1 MQMHLMKVNMDIKR
15 IKTVKNT
22 GFLVVLVWILATMIT
37 YGQSDKVTLEFSLSP
52 ILEQAQVLGLS
63 SLGVDTEGGGP
74 VIISGSL
81 INNTTERLENL
92 YFEFDVE
99 AASYGVLAR
108 IRQQAA
114 YPFSLYPG
122 QVVFATN
129 NDIQSEEIP
138 GISDEMKFDG
148 GLTPTGENFVEDLS
162 GTTLPNDQYSFSV
175 RIYQVNE
182 GGRRELFA
190 NETIQ
195 LGVNASEGGVVDEL
209 TILLRT
215 PGDLVGA
222 EAAITNP
229 IPQLSWEGDASL
241 TYRVLVVADNGSDS
255 PESLLESAKSSEATD
270 IGGSLLQF
278 EYLDQNIQGNSLQYP
293 TNGVQ
298 ALVPGQTF
306 YWQVVTSMNTAIG
319 INEVVS
325 EIWEFTLVDPGS
337 ESNVV
342 EVDQETVQAIVQLI
356 GQDTYNV
363 LLETGYSFD
372 NIEIDGQVFSGMV
385 GVQKIIELIEK
396 FQNGDLVIEG
406 N

>member
-1 MQMHLMKVNMDIKR
+1 MEVNMNIKR
-15 IKTVKNT
+15 IKKAINI
-22 GFLVVLVWILATMIT
+22 GFLVVQVWVLATMVT
-37 YGQSDKVTLEFSLSP
+37 FGQSDKVTLEFSLSP

-63 SLGVDTEGGGP
+63 SLGIDTEGGGP

-81 INNTTERLENL
+81 VNNTTERLENL

-114 YPFSLYPG
+114 YPFSLNPG

-129 NDIQSEEIP
+129 NDIQNEEIP
-138 GISDEMKFDG
+138 GISDIMKFDG
-148 GLTPTGENFVEDLS
+148 GLTSTGENFVEDLS
-162 GTTLPNDQYSFSV
+162 GTTLPNDQYSFAV
-175 RIYQVNE
+175 RIYQVDE
-182 GGRRELFA
+182 VGRRELLA

-195 LGVNASEGGVVDEL
+195 LGGNVSEGGVVDEL

-241 TYRVLVVADNGSDS
+241 TYRILVVAGNGFDS

-270 IGGSLLQF
+270 MGGSLLQF
-278 EYLDQNIQGNSLQYP
+278 EYLDQNVQGNSLQYP

-306 YWQVVTSMNTAIG
+306 YWQVVTSMNTALG
-319 INEVVS
+319 TNEVVS

-337 ESNVV
+337 ESSVV
-342 EVDQETVQAIVQLI
+342 EVDSETVQALVQLI

-363 LLETGYSFD
+363 LLETGYSFE
-372 NIEIDGQVFSGMV
+372 NIEIDGQVYSGIV
-385 GVQKIIELIEK
+385 GVQKILELIEK
-396 FQNGDLVIEG
+396 FQNGDVVIEG

>member
-1 MQMHLMKVNMDIKR
+1 MEVNMNIKR
-15 IKTVKNT
+15 IKKAINI
-22 GFLVVLVWILATMIT
+22 GFLVVQVWVLATMVT
-37 YGQSDKVTLEFSLSP
+37 FGQSDKVTLEFSLSP

-63 SLGVDTEGGGP
+63 SLGIDTEGGGP

-81 INNTTERLENL
+81 VNNTTERLENL

-114 YPFSLYPG
+114 YPFSLNPG

-129 NDIQSEEIP
+129 NDIQNEEIP
-138 GISDEMKFDG
+138 GISDIMKFDG
-148 GLTPTGENFVEDLS
+148 GLTSTGENFVEDLS
-162 GTTLPNDQYSFSV
+162 GTTLPNDQYSFAV
-175 RIYQVNE
+175 RIYQVDE
-182 GGRRELFA
+182 VGRRELLA

-195 LGVNASEGGVVDEL
+195 LGGNVSEGGVVDEL

-241 TYRVLVVADNGSDS
+241 TYRVLVVAGNGFDS
-255 PESLLESAKSSEATD
+255 PESLLESAKSSETTD
-270 IGGSLLQF
+270 MGGSLLQF
-278 EYLDQNIQGNSLQYP
+278 EYLDQNVQGNSLQYP

-306 YWQVVTSMNTAIG
+306 YWQVVTSMNTALG
-319 INEVVS
+319 TNEVVS

-337 ESNVV
+337 ESSVV
-342 EVDQETVQAIVQLI
+342 EVDSETVQALVQLI

-363 LLETGYSFD
+363 LLETGYSFE
-372 NIEIDGQVFSGMV
+372 NIEIDGQVYSGIV
-385 GVQKIIELIEK
+385 GVQKILELIEK
-396 FQNGDLVIEG
+396 FQNGDVVIEG

>member
-1 MQMHLMKVNMDIKR
+1 MNIKR
-15 IKTVKNT
+15 IKKAINI
-22 GFLVVLVWILATMIT
+22 GFLVVQVWVLATMVT
-37 YGQSDKVTLEFSLSP
+37 FGQSDKVTLEFSLSP

-63 SLGVDTEGGGP
+63 SLGIDTEGGGP

-81 INNTTERLENL
+81 VNNTTERLENL

-114 YPFSLYPG
+114 YPFSLNPG

-129 NDIQSEEIP
+129 NDIQNEEIP
-138 GISDEMKFDG
+138 GISDIMKFDG
-148 GLTPTGENFVEDLS
+148 GLTSTGENFVEDLS
-162 GTTLPNDQYSFSV
+162 GTTLPNDQYSFAV
-175 RIYQVNE
+175 RIYQVDE
-182 GGRRELFA
+182 GGRRELLA

-195 LGVNASEGGVVDEL
+195 LGGNVSEGGVIDEL

-241 TYRVLVVADNGSDS
+241 TYRVLVVAGNGFDS
-255 PESLLESAKSSEATD
+255 PESLLESAKSSETTD
-270 IGGSLLQF
+270 MGGSLLQF

-306 YWQVVTSMNTAIG
+306 YWQVVTSMNTALG
-319 INEVVS
+319 TNEVVS

-337 ESNVV
+337 ESSVV
-342 EVDQETVQAIVQLI
+342 EVDSETVQALVQLI

-363 LLETGYSFD
+363 LLETGYSFE
-372 NIEIDGQVFSGMV
+372 NIEIDGQVYSGIV
-385 GVQKIIELIEK
+385 GVQKILELIEK
-396 FQNGDLVIEG
+396 FQNGDVVIEG

>member
-1 MQMHLMKVNMDIKR
+1 MNVKR
-15 IKTVKNT
+15 VKKAKNS
-22 GFLVVLVWILATMIT
+22 GFLVMLVWVLTTMVT
-37 YGQSDKVTLEFSLSP
+37 FGQSDKVTLEFSLSP
-52 ILEQAQVLGLS
+52 VLEQAQVLGLS

-81 INNTTERLENL
+81 VNNTTERLENL
-92 YFEFDVE
+92 YFEFDIE

-114 YPFSLYPG
+114 YPFSLNPG

-129 NDIQSEEIP
+129 NDIQNEEIP
-138 GISDEMKFDG
+138 GISDKMKFDG
-148 GLTPTGENFVEDLS
+148 GLTSTGENFVEDLS
-162 GTTLPNDQYSFSV
+162 GTTLPNDQYSFAV
-175 RIYQVNE
+175 RIYQVDE
-182 GGRRELFA
+182 GGRRALLA

-195 LGVNASEGGVVDEL
+195 LGGNVSEGGVVDEL

-241 TYRVLVVADNGSDS
+241 TYRVLVVAGNGSDS

-270 IGGSLLQF
+270 MGGSLLQF
-278 EYLDQNIQGNSLQYP
+278 EYLDQNVQGNSLQYP

-306 YWQVVTSMNTAIG
+306 YWQVVTSMNTALG
-319 INEVVS
+319 TNEVIS

-337 ESNVV
+337 ESSVV
-342 EVDQETVQAIVQLI
+342 EVDPETVQALVQLI

-363 LLETGYSFD
+363 LLETGYRFE
-372 NIEIDGQVFSGMV
+372 NIEIDGQVYSGIV
-385 GVQKIIELIEK
+385 GVQKILELIEK
-396 FQNGDLVIEG
+396 FQNGDVVIEG

>member
-1 MQMHLMKVNMDIKR
+1 MDNLYMKKAGNI
-15 IKTVKNT
+15 
-22 GFLVVLVWILATMIT
+22 GFFAVLIWFLTT
-37 YGQSDKVTLEFSLSP
+37 TETFGQSDKVTLEFSLSP

-81 INNTTERLENL
+81 VNNTTEKLENL

-114 YPFSLYPG
+114 YPFSLSPG
-122 QVVFATN
+122 QVIFATN
-129 NDIQSEEIP
+129 NDIQNEEIP
-138 GISDEMKFDG
+138 GISDQMKFDG
-148 GLTPTGENFVEDLS
+148 GLTSTGENFVEDLS
-162 GTTLPNDQYSFSV
+162 GTTLPNDQYSFAV
-175 RIYQVNE
+175 RIYQVTE
-182 GGRRELFA
+182 EGRRELLA

-195 LGVNASEGGVVDEL
+195 LGGNILEGGVVDEL

-241 TYRVLVVADNGSDS
+241 TYRVLVVSGNGSDS

-278 EYLDQNIQGNSLQYP
+278 EYLDQNIRGNSLQYP

-298 ALVPGQTF
+298 ALVPGLTY
-306 YWQVVTSMNTAIG
+306 YWQVVTSMNTALG

-337 ESNVV
+337 ESTVV
-342 EVDQETVQAIVQLI
+342 EVDQEAVQALVQLV
-356 GQDTYNV
+356 GQDTYNL
-363 LLETGYSFD
+363 LLETGYNFE
-372 NIEIDGQVFSGMV
+372 NIEIDGQVYT
-385 GVQKIIELIEK
+385 GVIGIQKILELIEK

>member
-1 MQMHLMKVNMDIKR
+1 MDYLYMKKAGNI
-15 IKTVKNT
+15 
-22 GFLVVLVWILATMIT
+22 GFLVVSIWVLTSMLAFA
-37 YGQSDKVTLEFSLSP
+37 QSDKVTLEFSLSP
-52 ILEQAQVLGLS
+52 VLEQAQVLGLS

-81 INNTTERLENL
+81 VNNTTERLENL

-114 YPFSLYPG
+114 YPFSLNPG

-129 NDIQSEEIP
+129 NDIQNEEIP
-138 GISDEMKFDG
+138 GISDRMKFDG
-148 GLTPTGENFVEDLS
+148 GLTSTGENFVEDLS
-162 GTTLPNDQYSFSV
+162 GTTLPNDQYSFAV
-175 RIYQVNE
+175 RIYQVTE
-182 GGRRELFA
+182 EGRRELLA

-195 LGVNASEGGVVDEL
+195 LGGNISEGGVVDEL

-241 TYRVLVVADNGSDS
+241 NYRVLVVSGNGADS

-270 IGGSLLQF
+270 MGGSLLQF
-278 EYLDQNIQGNSLQYP
+278 EYLDQNIRGNSLQYP

-298 ALVPGQTF
+298 ALVPGQTY
-306 YWQVVTSMNTAIG
+306 YWQVVTSMNTALG
-319 INEVVS
+319 TNEVVS

-356 GQDTYNV
+356 GQDTYNL
-363 LLETGYSFD
+363 LLETGYSFE
-372 NIEIDGQVFSGMV
+372 NIEIDGQVYTGIV
-385 GVQKIIELIEK
+385 GVQKILELITK

>member
-1 MQMHLMKVNMDIKR
+1 MNIKR
-15 IKTVKNT
+15 IKKAINI
-22 GFLVVLVWILATMIT
+22 GFLVVQVWVLATMVT
-37 YGQSDKVTLEFSLSP
+37 FGQSDKVTLEFSLSP

-63 SLGVDTEGGGP
+63 SLGIDTEGGGP

-81 INNTTERLENL
+81 VNNTTERLENL

-114 YPFSLYPG
+114 YPFSLNPG

-129 NDIQSEEIP
+129 NDIQNEEIP
-138 GISDEMKFDG
+138 GISDIMKFDG
-148 GLTPTGENFVEDLS
+148 GLTSTGENFVEDLS
-162 GTTLPNDQYSFSV
+162 GTTLPNDQYSFAV
-175 RIYQVNE
+175 RIYQVDE
-182 GGRRELFA
+182 VGRRELLA

-195 LGVNASEGGVVDEL
+195 LGGNVSEGGVVDEL

-241 TYRVLVVADNGSDS
+241 TYRVLVVAGNGFDS

-270 IGGSLLQF
+270 MGGSLLQF
-278 EYLDQNIQGNSLQYP
+278 EYLDQNVQGNSLQYP

-306 YWQVVTSMNTAIG
+306 YWQVVTSMNTALG
-319 INEVVS
+319 TNEVVS

-337 ESNVV
+337 ESSVV
-342 EVDQETVQAIVQLI
+342 EVDSETVQALVQLI

-363 LLETGYSFD
+363 LLETGYSFE
-372 NIEIDGQVFSGMV
+372 NIEIDGQVYSGIENKK
-385 GVQKIIELIEK
+385 KILELIEK
-396 FQNGDLVIEG
+396 FQNGDVVIEG

>member
-1 MQMHLMKVNMDIKR
+1 MDYLYMKKAGNI
-15 IKTVKNT
+15 
-22 GFLVVLVWILATMIT
+22 GFLVVSIWVLTSMIAF
-37 YGQSDKVTLEFSLSP
+37 GQSDKVTLEFSLSP

-81 INNTTERLENL
+81 VNNTTERLENL

-114 YPFSLYPG
+114 YPFSLNPG

-129 NDIQSEEIP
+129 NDIQNEEIP
-138 GISDEMKFDG
+138 GISDRMKFDG
-148 GLTPTGENFVEDLS
+148 GLTSTGENFVEDLS
-162 GTTLPNDQYSFSV
+162 GTTLPNDQYSFAV
-175 RIYQVNE
+175 RIYQVTE
-182 GGRRELFA
+182 EGRRELLA

-195 LGVNASEGGVVDEL
+195 LGGNISEGGVVDEL

-241 TYRVLVVADNGSDS
+241 TYRVLVVSGNGSDS
-255 PESLLESAKSSEATD
+255 PESLLESAKSSQATD
-270 IGGSLLQF
+270 LGGSLLQF
-278 EYLDQNIQGNSLQYP
+278 EYLDQNIRGNSLQYP

-298 ALVPGQTF
+298 ALVPGLTY
-306 YWQVVTSMNTAIG
+306 YWQVMTSMNTALG
-319 INEVVS
+319 PNEVVS

-342 EVDQETVQAIVQLI
+342 EVDQETVQALVQLI
-356 GQDTYNV
+356 GQDTYN
-363 LLETGYSFD
+363 LLFETGYSFE
-372 NIEIDGQVFSGMV
+372 NIEIDGQVYSGVV
-385 GVQKIIELIEK
+385 GIQKILELIEK
-396 FQNGDLVIEG
+396 FQNDDLVIEG

>member
-1 MQMHLMKVNMDIKR
+1 MDYFYMKKAGNI
-15 IKTVKNT
+15 
-22 GFLVVLVWILATMIT
+22 GFLVVSIWVLTSMIAFA
-37 YGQSDKVTLEFSLSP
+37 QSDKVTLEFSLSP
-52 ILEQAQVLGLS
+52 VLEQAQVLGLS

-81 INNTTERLENL
+81 VNNTTERLENL

-114 YPFSLYPG
+114 YPFSLNPG

-129 NDIQSEEIP
+129 NDIQNEEIP
-138 GISDEMKFDG
+138 GISDRMKFDG
-148 GLTPTGENFVEDLS
+148 GLTSTGENFVEDLS
-162 GTTLPNDQYSFSV
+162 GTTLPNDQYSFAV
-175 RIYQVNE
+175 RIYQVTE
-182 GGRRELFA
+182 AGRRELLA

-195 LGVNASEGGVVDEL
+195 LGGNISEGGVVDEL

-241 TYRVLVVADNGSDS
+241 NYRVLVVSGNGADS

-270 IGGSLLQF
+270 MGGSLLQF
-278 EYLDQNIQGNSLQYP
+278 EYLDQNIRGNSLQYP

-298 ALVPGQTF
+298 ALVPGQTY
-306 YWQVVTSMNTAIG
+306 YWQVVTSMNTALG
-319 INEVVS
+319 TNEVVS

-356 GQDTYNV
+356 GQDTYNL
-363 LLETGYSFD
+363 LLETGYSFE
-372 NIEIDGQVFSGMV
+372 NIEIDGQVYTGIV
-385 GVQKIIELIEK
+385 GVQKILELIEK
-396 FQNGDLVIEG
+396 FQNGDLVIEE

>member
-1 MQMHLMKVNMDIKR
+1 MDYLYMKKAGNI
-15 IKTVKNT
+15 
-22 GFLVVLVWILATMIT
+22 GFLVVSIWVLTSMIAFA
-37 YGQSDKVTLEFSLSP
+37 QSDKVTLEFSLSP
-52 ILEQAQVLGLS
+52 VLEQAQVLGLS

-81 INNTTERLENL
+81 VNNTTERLENL

-114 YPFSLYPG
+114 YPFSLNPG

-129 NDIQSEEIP
+129 NDIQNEEIP
-138 GISDEMKFDG
+138 GISDRMKFDG
-148 GLTPTGENFVEDLS
+148 GLTSTGENFVEDLS
-162 GTTLPNDQYSFSV
+162 GTTLPNDQYSFAV
-175 RIYQVNE
+175 RIYQVTE
-182 GGRRELFA
+182 EGRRELLA

-195 LGVNASEGGVVDEL
+195 LGGNISEGGVVDEL

-241 TYRVLVVADNGSDS
+241 NYRVLVVSGNGADS

-270 IGGSLLQF
+270 MGGSLLQF
-278 EYLDQNIQGNSLQYP
+278 EYLDQNIRGNSLQYP

-298 ALVPGQTF
+298 ALVPGQTY
-306 YWQVVTSMNTAIG
+306 YWQVVTSMNTALG
-319 INEVVS
+319 TNEVVS
-325 EIWEFTLVDPGS
+325 EIWEFTLIDPGS

-356 GQDTYNV
+356 GQDTYNL
-363 LLETGYSFD
+363 LLETGYSFE
-372 NIEIDGQVFSGMV
+372 NIEIDGQVYTGIV
-385 GVQKIIELIEK
+385 GVQKILELIEK

>member
-1 MQMHLMKVNMDIKR
+1 MDYLYMKKAGNI
-15 IKTVKNT
+15 
-22 GFLVVLVWILATMIT
+22 GFLVVSIWVLTSMIAFA
-37 YGQSDKVTLEFSLSP
+37 QSDKVTLEFSLSP
-52 ILEQAQVLGLS
+52 VLEQAQVLGLS

-81 INNTTERLENL
+81 VNNTTERLENL

-114 YPFSLYPG
+114 YPFSLNPG

-129 NDIQSEEIP
+129 NDIQNEEIP
-138 GISDEMKFDG
+138 GISDRMKFDG
-148 GLTPTGENFVEDLS
+148 GLTSTGENFVEDLS
-162 GTTLPNDQYSFSV
+162 GTTLPNDQYSFAV
-175 RIYQVNE
+175 RIYQVTE
-182 GGRRELFA
+182 EGRRELLA

-195 LGVNASEGGVVDEL
+195 LGGNISEGGVVDEL

-241 TYRVLVVADNGSDS
+241 TYRVLVVSGNGSDS

-270 IGGSLLQF
+270 MGGSLLQC
-278 EYLDQNIQGNSLQYP
+278 EYLDQNIRGNSLQYP

-298 ALVPGQTF
+298 ALVPGLTY
-306 YWQVVTSMNTAIG
+306 YWLVLTSMNTAFG

-337 ESNVV
+337 ESTVV
-342 EVDQETVQAIVQLI
+342 EVDQETVQALVQLI
-356 GQDTYNV
+356 GQDTYNL
-363 LLETGYSFD
+363 LLETGYSFE
-372 NIEIDGQVFSGMV
+372 NIEIDGQVYTGV
-385 GVQKIIELIEK
+385 IGVQKILELIEK

>member
-1 MQMHLMKVNMDIKR
+1 MYIKR
-15 IKTVKNT
+15 IKKVKNT

-37 YGQSDKVTLEFSLSP
+37 YGQSDKVFLEFSLSP
-52 ILEQAQVLGLS
+52 ILEQAQILGLS

-108 IRQQAA
+108 IRQLAV

-255 PESLLESAKSSEATD
+255 PESLLESAKSSESTD
-270 IGGSLLQF
+270 LGGSLLQF
-278 EYLDQNIQGNSLQYP
+278 EYLDQNIQGHSLQYP

-306 YWQVVTSMNTAIG
+306 YWQVVASMNTALG

-325 EIWEFTLVDPGS
+325 EIWEFTLVDPGN

>member
-1 MQMHLMKVNMDIKR
+1 MDYLYMKKAGNI
-15 IKTVKNT
+15 
-22 GFLVVLVWILATMIT
+22 GFLVVSIWVLTSMIAFA
-37 YGQSDKVTLEFSLSP
+37 QSDKVTLEFSLSP
-52 ILEQAQVLGLS
+52 VLEQAQVLGLS

-81 INNTTERLENL
+81 VNNTTERLENL

-114 YPFSLYPG
+114 YPFSLNPG

-129 NDIQSEEIP
+129 NDIQNEEIP
-138 GISDEMKFDG
+138 GISDRMKFDG
-148 GLTPTGENFVEDLS
+148 GLTSTGENFVEDLS
-162 GTTLPNDQYSFSV
+162 GTTLPNDQYSFAV
-175 RIYQVNE
+175 RIYQVTE
-182 GGRRELFA
+182 EGRRELLA

-195 LGVNASEGGVVDEL
+195 LGGNISEGGVVDEL

-241 TYRVLVVADNGSDS
+241 TYRVLVVSGNGSDS

-270 IGGSLLQF
+270 MGGSLLQF
-278 EYLDQNIQGNSLQYP
+278 EYLDQNIRGNSLQYP

-298 ALVPGQTF
+298 ALVPGLTY
-306 YWQVVTSMNTAIG
+306 YWLVLTSMNTAFG

-337 ESNVV
+337 ESTVV
-342 EVDQETVQAIVQLI
+342 EVDQETVQALVQLI
-356 GQDTYNV
+356 GQDTYNL
-363 LLETGYSFD
+363 LLETGYSFE
-372 NIEIDGQVFSGMV
+372 NIEIDGQVYTGV
-385 GVQKIIELIEK
+385 IGVQKILELIEK

>member
-1 MQMHLMKVNMDIKR
+1 MDYLYMKKARNI
-15 IKTVKNT
+15 
-22 GFLVVLVWILATMIT
+22 GFLVVSIWVLTSMIAFA
-37 YGQSDKVTLEFSLSP
+37 QSDKVTLEFSLSP
-52 ILEQAQVLGLS
+52 VLEQAQVLGLS

-81 INNTTERLENL
+81 VNNTTERLENL

-114 YPFSLYPG
+114 YPFSLNPG

-129 NDIQSEEIP
+129 NDIQNEEIP
-138 GISDEMKFDG
+138 GISDRMKFDG
-148 GLTPTGENFVEDLS
+148 GLTSTGENFVEDLS
-162 GTTLPNDQYSFSV
+162 GTTLPNDQYSFAV
-175 RIYQVNE
+175 RIYQVTE
-182 GGRRELFA
+182 EGRRELLA

-195 LGVNASEGGVVDEL
+195 LGGNISEGGVVDEL

-241 TYRVLVVADNGSDS
+241 NYRVLVVSGNGADS

-270 IGGSLLQF
+270 MGGSLLQF
-278 EYLDQNIQGNSLQYP
+278 EYLDQNIRGNSLQYP

-298 ALVPGQTF
+298 ALVPGQTY
-306 YWQVVTSMNTAIG
+306 YWQVVTSMNTALG
-319 INEVVS
+319 TNEVVS

-356 GQDTYNV
+356 GQDTYNL
-363 LLETGYSFD
+363 LLETGYSFE
-372 NIEIDGQVFSGMV
+372 NIEIDGQVYTGIV
-385 GVQKIIELIEK
+385 GVQKILELIEK

>member
-1 MQMHLMKVNMDIKR
+1 MDYLYMKKARNI
-15 IKTVKNT
+15 
-22 GFLVVLVWILATMIT
+22 GFLVVSIWVLTSMIAFA
-37 YGQSDKVTLEFSLSP
+37 QSDKVTLEFSLSP
-52 ILEQAQVLGLS
+52 VLEQAQVLGLS

-81 INNTTERLENL
+81 VNNTTERLENL

-114 YPFSLYPG
+114 YPFSLNPG

-129 NDIQSEEIP
+129 NDIQNEEIP
-138 GISDEMKFDG
+138 GISDRMKFDG
-148 GLTPTGENFVEDLS
+148 GLTSIGENFVEDLS
-162 GTTLPNDQYSFSV
+162 GTTLPNDQYSFAV
-175 RIYQVNE
+175 RIYQVTE
-182 GGRRELFA
+182 EGRRELLA

-195 LGVNASEGGVVDEL
+195 LGGNISEGGVVDEL

-241 TYRVLVVADNGSDS
+241 NYRVLVVSDNGADS

-270 IGGSLLQF
+270 MGGSLLQF
-278 EYLDQNIQGNSLQYP
+278 EYLDQNIRGNSLQYP

-298 ALVPGQTF
+298 ALVPGQTY
-306 YWQVVTSMNTAIG
+306 YWQVVTSMNTALG
-319 INEVVS
+319 TNEVVS

-356 GQDTYNV
+356 GQDTYN
-363 LLETGYSFD
+363 LLIETGYSFE
-372 NIEIDGQVFSGMV
+372 NIEIDGQVYTGIV
-385 GVQKIIELIEK
+385 GVQKILELIDK

>member
-1 MQMHLMKVNMDIKR
+1 MQLKEVIMDSLYMKKAGNIGFF
-15 IKTVKNT
+15 TVLIW
-22 GFLVVLVWILATMIT
+22 FLTTIVTF
-37 YGQSDKVTLEFSLSP
+37 GQSDKVTLEFSLSP

-81 INNTTERLENL
+81 VNNTTERLENL

-114 YPFSLYPG
+114 YPFSLSPG
-122 QVVFATN
+122 QVIFATN
-129 NDIQSEEIP
+129 NDIQNEEIP
-138 GISDEMKFDG
+138 GIPDRMKFDG
-148 GLTPTGENFVEDLS
+148 GLTSTGENFVEDLS
-162 GTTLPNDQYSFSV
+162 GTTLPNDQYSFAV
-175 RIYQVNE
+175 RIYQVTE
-182 GGRRELFA
+182 EGRREILA

-195 LGVNASEGGVVDEL
+195 LGGNILDGGVVDEL

-241 TYRVLVVADNGSDS
+241 TYRVLVVSGNGSDS

-270 IGGSLLQF
+270 MGGSLLQF
-278 EYLDQNIQGNSLQYP
+278 EYLDQNIRGNSLQYP

-298 ALVPGQTF
+298 ALVPGQTY
-306 YWQVVTSMNTAIG
+306 YWQVVTSMNTALG
-319 INEVVS
+319 LNEVVS

-342 EVDQETVQAIVQLI
+342 EVDQETVEALVQLV
-356 GQDTYNV
+356 GQDTYNL
-363 LLETGYSFD
+363 LLETGYNFE
-372 NIEIDGQVFSGMV
+372 NIEIDGQVYTGV
-385 GVQKIIELIEK
+385 IGVQKILELIEK

>member
-1 MQMHLMKVNMDIKR
+1 
-15 IKTVKNT
+15 
-22 GFLVVLVWILATMIT
+22 
-37 YGQSDKVTLEFSLSP
+37 
-52 ILEQAQVLGLS
+52 LEQAQVLGLS

-81 INNTTERLENL
+81 VNNTTERLENL
-92 YFEFDVE
+92 YFEFDLE

-114 YPFSLYPG
+114 YPFSLSPG
-122 QVVFATN
+122 QVIFATN
-129 NDIQSEEIP
+129 NDIQNEEIP
-138 GISDEMKFDG
+138 GISDRMKFDG
-148 GLTPTGENFVEDLS
+148 GLTSTGENFVEDLS
-162 GTTLPNDQYSFSV
+162 GTTLPNDQYSFAV
-175 RIYQVNE
+175 RIYQVTE
-182 GGRRELFA
+182 EGRREILA

-195 LGVNASEGGVVDEL
+195 LGGNILEGGVVDEL

-222 EAAITNP
+222 QAAITNP

-241 TYRVLVVADNGSDS
+241 TYRVLVVSGNGSDS

-270 IGGSLLQF
+270 MGGSLLQF
-278 EYLDQNIQGNSLQYP
+278 EYLDQNIRGNSLQYP

-298 ALVPGQTF
+298 ALVPGQTY
-306 YWQVVTSMNTAIG
+306 YWQVVTSMNTALG

-342 EVDQETVQAIVQLI
+342 EVDQETVQALVQLV
-356 GQDTYNV
+356 GQDTYNL
-363 LLETGYSFD
+363 LLETGYNFE
-372 NIEIDGQVFSGMV
+372 NIEIDGQVYT
-385 GVQKIIELIEK
+385 GVIGIQKILELIEK

>member
-1 MQMHLMKVNMDIKR
+1 MEVNMNIKR
-15 IKTVKNT
+15 IKKAINI
-22 GFLVVLVWILATMIT
+22 GFLVVQVWVLATMVT
-37 YGQSDKVTLEFSLSP
+37 FGQSDKVTLEFSLSP

-63 SLGVDTEGGGP
+63 SLGIDTEGGGP

-81 INNTTERLENL
+81 VNNTTERLENL

-114 YPFSLYPG
+114 YPFSLNPG

-129 NDIQSEEIP
+129 NDIQNEEIP
-138 GISDEMKFDG
+138 GISDIMKFDG
-148 GLTPTGENFVEDLS
+148 GLTSTGENFVEDLS
-162 GTTLPNDQYSFSV
+162 GTTLPNDQYSFAV
-175 RIYQVNE
+175 RIYQVDE
-182 GGRRELFA
+182 VGRRELLA

-195 LGVNASEGGVVDEL
+195 LGGNVSEGGVVDEL

-241 TYRVLVVADNGSDS
+241 TYRVLVVAGNGFDS

-270 IGGSLLQF
+270 MGGSLLQF
-278 EYLDQNIQGNSLQYP
+278 EYLDQNVQGNSLQYP

-306 YWQVVTSMNTAIG
+306 YWQVVTSMNTALG
-319 INEVVS
+319 TNEVVS

-337 ESNVV
+337 ESSVV
-342 EVDQETVQAIVQLI
+342 EVDSETVQALVQLI

-363 LLETGYSFD
+363 LLETGYSFE
-372 NIEIDGQVFSGMV
+372 NIEIDGQVYSGIV
-385 GVQKIIELIEK
+385 GVQKILELIEK
-396 FQNGDLVIEG
+396 FQNGDVVIEG

>member
-1 MQMHLMKVNMDIKR
+1 MDYLYMKKAGNI
-15 IKTVKNT
+15 
-22 GFLVVLVWILATMIT
+22 GFLVVSIWVLTSMIAFA
-37 YGQSDKVTLEFSLSP
+37 QSDKVTLEFSLSP
-52 ILEQAQVLGLS
+52 VLEQAQVLGLS

-81 INNTTERLENL
+81 VNNTTERLENL

-114 YPFSLYPG
+114 YPFSLNPG

-129 NDIQSEEIP
+129 NDIQNEEIP
-138 GISDEMKFDG
+138 GISDRMKFDG
-148 GLTPTGENFVEDLS
+148 GLTSTGENFVEDLS
-162 GTTLPNDQYSFSV
+162 GTTLPNDQYSFAV
-175 RIYQVNE
+175 RIYQVTE
-182 GGRRELFA
+182 EGRRELLA

-195 LGVNASEGGVVDEL
+195 LGGNISEGGVVDEL

-241 TYRVLVVADNGSDS
+241 NYRVLVVSGNGADS

-270 IGGSLLQF
+270 MGGSLLQF
-278 EYLDQNIQGNSLQYP
+278 EYLDQNIRGNSLQYP

-298 ALVPGQTF
+298 ALVPGQTY
-306 YWQVVTSMNTAIG
+306 YWQVVTSMNTALG
-319 INEVVS
+319 TNEVVS

-356 GQDTYNV
+356 GQDTYNL
-363 LLETGYSFD
+363 LLETGYSFE
-372 NIEIDGQVFSGMV
+372 NIEIDGQVYTGIV
-385 GVQKIIELIEK
+385 GVQKILELIEK

>member
-1 MQMHLMKVNMDIKR
+1 MQFQEVFMDYLYMKKAGNI
-15 IKTVKNT
+15 
-22 GFLVVLVWILATMIT
+22 GFLVVSIWVLTSMIAFA
-37 YGQSDKVTLEFSLSP
+37 QSDKVTLEFSLSP
-52 ILEQAQVLGLS
+52 VLEQAQVLGLS

-81 INNTTERLENL
+81 VNNTTERLENL

-114 YPFSLYPG
+114 YPFSLNPG

-129 NDIQSEEIP
+129 NDIQNEEIP
-138 GISDEMKFDG
+138 GISDRMKFDG
-148 GLTPTGENFVEDLS
+148 GLTSTGENFVEDLS
-162 GTTLPNDQYSFSV
+162 GTTLPNDQYSFAV
-175 RIYQVNE
+175 RIYQVTE
-182 GGRRELFA
+182 EGRRELLA

-195 LGVNASEGGVVDEL
+195 LGGNISEGGVVDEL

-241 TYRVLVVADNGSDS
+241 NYRVLVVSGNGADS

-270 IGGSLLQF
+270 MGGSLLQF
-278 EYLDQNIQGNSLQYP
+278 EYLDQNIRGNSLQYP

-298 ALVPGQTF
+298 ALVPGQTY
-306 YWQVVTSMNTAIG
+306 YWQVVTSMNTALG
-319 INEVVS
+319 TNEVVS

-356 GQDTYNV
+356 GQDTYNL
-363 LLETGYSFD
+363 LLETGYSFE
-372 NIEIDGQVFSGMV
+372 NIEIDGQVYTGIV
-385 GVQKIIELIEK
+385 GVQKILELIEK

>member
-1 MQMHLMKVNMDIKR
+1 MDYLYMKKAGNI
-15 IKTVKNT
+15 
-22 GFLVVLVWILATMIT
+22 GFLVVSIWVLTSMIAFA
-37 YGQSDKVTLEFSLSP
+37 QSDKVTLEFSLSP
-52 ILEQAQVLGLS
+52 VLEQAQVLGLS

-81 INNTTERLENL
+81 VNNTTERLENL

-114 YPFSLYPG
+114 YPFSLNPG

-129 NDIQSEEIP
+129 NDIQNEEIP
-138 GISDEMKFDG
+138 GISDRMKFDG
-148 GLTPTGENFVEDLS
+148 GLTSTGENFVEDLS
-162 GTTLPNDQYSFSV
+162 GTTLPNDQYSFAV

-182 GGRRELFA
+182 EGRRELLA

-195 LGVNASEGGVVDEL
+195 LGGNISEGGVVDEL

-241 TYRVLVVADNGSDS
+241 NYRVLVVSGNGADS

-270 IGGSLLQF
+270 MGGSLLQF
-278 EYLDQNIQGNSLQYP
+278 EYLDQNIRGNSLQYP

-298 ALVPGQTF
+298 ALVPGQTY
-306 YWQVVTSMNTAIG
+306 YWQVVTSMNTALG
-319 INEVVS
+319 TNEVVS

-356 GQDTYNV
+356 GQDTYNL
-363 LLETGYSFD
+363 LLETGYSFE
-372 NIEIDGQVFSGMV
+372 NIEIDGQVYTGIV
-385 GVQKIIELIEK
+385 GVQKILELIEK

>member
-1 MQMHLMKVNMDIKR
+1 MDNLYMKKAGNI
-15 IKTVKNT
+15 
-22 GFLVVLVWILATMIT
+22 GFFAVLIWFLTT
-37 YGQSDKVTLEFSLSP
+37 TETFGQSDKVTLEFSLSP

-81 INNTTERLENL
+81 VNNTTEKLENL

-99 AASYGVLAR
+99 AASYGMLAR

-114 YPFSLYPG
+114 YPFSLSPG
-122 QVVFATN
+122 QVIFATN
-129 NDIQSEEIP
+129 NDIQNEEIP
-138 GISDEMKFDG
+138 GISDQMKFDG
-148 GLTPTGENFVEDLS
+148 GLTSTGENFVEDLS
-162 GTTLPNDQYSFSV
+162 GTTLPNDQYSFAV
-175 RIYQVNE
+175 RIYQVTE
-182 GGRRELFA
+182 EGRRELLA

-195 LGVNASEGGVVDEL
+195 LGGNILEGGVVDEL

-241 TYRVLVVADNGSDS
+241 TYRVLVVSGNGSDS

-278 EYLDQNIQGNSLQYP
+278 EYLDQNIRGNSLQYP

-298 ALVPGQTF
+298 ALVPGLTY
-306 YWQVVTSMNTAIG
+306 YWQVVTSMNTALG

-337 ESNVV
+337 ESTVV
-342 EVDQETVQAIVQLI
+342 EVDQEAVQALVQLV
-356 GQDTYNV
+356 GQDTYNL
-363 LLETGYSFD
+363 LLETGYNFE
-372 NIEIDGQVFSGMV
+372 NIEIDGQVYT
-385 GVQKIIELIEK
+385 GVIGIQKILELIEK

>member
-1 MQMHLMKVNMDIKR
+1 MDYLYMKKAGNI
-15 IKTVKNT
+15 
-22 GFLVVLVWILATMIT
+22 GFLVVSIWVLTSMIAF
-37 YGQSDKVTLEFSLSP
+37 GQSDKVTLEFSLSP
-52 ILEQAQVLGLS
+52 VLEQAQVLGLS

-81 INNTTERLENL
+81 VNNTTERLENL

-114 YPFSLYPG
+114 YPFSLNPG

-129 NDIQSEEIP
+129 NDIQNEEIP
-138 GISDEMKFDG
+138 GISDRMKFDG
-148 GLTPTGENFVEDLS
+148 GLTSTGENFVEDLS
-162 GTTLPNDQYSFSV
+162 GTTLPNDQYSFAV
-175 RIYQVNE
+175 RIYQVTE
-182 GGRRELFA
+182 EGRRELLA

-195 LGVNASEGGVVDEL
+195 LGGNISEGGVVDEL

-241 TYRVLVVADNGSDS
+241 NYRVLVVSGNGADS

-270 IGGSLLQF
+270 MGGSLLQF
-278 EYLDQNIQGNSLQYP
+278 EYLDQNIRGNSLQYP

-298 ALVPGQTF
+298 ALVPGQTY
-306 YWQVVTSMNTAIG
+306 YWQVVTSMNTALG
-319 INEVVS
+319 TNEVVS

-337 ESNVV
+337 DSNVV

-356 GQDTYNV
+356 GQDTYNL
-363 LLETGYSFD
+363 LLETGYSFE
-372 NIEIDGQVFSGMV
+372 NIEIDGQVYTGIV
-385 GVQKIIELIEK
+385 GVQKILELIEK

>member
-1 MQMHLMKVNMDIKR
+1 MDYLYMKKARNI
-15 IKTVKNT
+15 
-22 GFLVVLVWILATMIT
+22 GFLVVSIWVLTSMIAFA
-37 YGQSDKVTLEFSLSP
+37 QSDKVTLEFSLSP
-52 ILEQAQVLGLS
+52 VLEQAQVLGLS

-81 INNTTERLENL
+81 VNNTTERLENL

-114 YPFSLYPG
+114 YPFSLNPG

-129 NDIQSEEIP
+129 NDIQNEEIP
-138 GISDEMKFDG
+138 GISDRMKFDG
-148 GLTPTGENFVEDLS
+148 GLTSTGENFVEDLS
-162 GTTLPNDQYSFSV
+162 GTTLPNDQYSFAV
-175 RIYQVNE
+175 RIYQVTE
-182 GGRRELFA
+182 EGRRELLA

-195 LGVNASEGGVVDEL
+195 LGGNISEGGVVDEL

-241 TYRVLVVADNGSDS
+241 TYRVLVVSGNGSDS

-270 IGGSLLQF
+270 MGGSLLQF
-278 EYLDQNIQGNSLQYP
+278 EYLDQNIRGNSLQYP

-298 ALVPGQTF
+298 ALVPGQTY
-306 YWQVVTSMNTAIG
+306 YWQVVTSMNTALG
-319 INEVVS
+319 TNEVVS
-325 EIWEFTLVDPGS
+325 EIWEFTLIDPGS

-356 GQDTYNV
+356 GQDTYNL
-363 LLETGYSFD
+363 LLETGYSFE
-372 NIEIDGQVFSGMV
+372 NIEIDGQVYTGIV
-385 GVQKIIELIEK
+385 GVQKILELIEK